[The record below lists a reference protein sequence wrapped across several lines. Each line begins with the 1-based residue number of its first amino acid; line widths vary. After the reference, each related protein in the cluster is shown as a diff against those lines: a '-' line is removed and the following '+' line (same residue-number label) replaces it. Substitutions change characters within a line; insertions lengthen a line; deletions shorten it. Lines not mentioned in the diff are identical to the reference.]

1 MHIIYSDVFM
11 QFFCFSHLQITVGNV
26 KVDRGRTE
34 GRGNGDVE
42 TDDGGRRVAAVFFGK
57 AAAKTTVQNVG
68 KTRQGKRWVCGKL
81 KYIKKWL
88 I

>member
-1 MHIIYSDVFM
+1 M
-11 QFFCFSHLQITVGNV
+11 QFSHLQITVGNA

-42 TDDGGRRVAAVFFGK
+42 TDDGGRRVTTVFFGK

-68 KTRQGKRWVCGKL
+68 QTRQGKRRVCGKL
-81 KYIKKWL
+81 KYIKNKFDDIDQQSSIPIL
-88 I
+88 R